1 MTDPTP
7 ESSTPTAI
15 EKISDIKP
23 DTIIDEEAFDMIV
36 QAGDISR
43 LTQAQRTQY
52 VYQFT
57 KKLGLNPLTKPIDLI
72 PLNGKLTLYANRTAT
87 DQLAQIHKV
96 SVEVLDREMDEKGE
110 VYSVRVKVKAGGR
123 EDENIGAVGVS
134 GLTGEALANAKMK
147 AYTKAK
153 RRAILSF
160 CGLGFLDE
168 LEIESIQ
175 GRSEEARASSSSP
188 VVTIPAPDNP
198 APEVPEPGK
207 PVAPA
212 KPPTS
217 IK

>member
-1 MTDPTP
+1 VTDNN
-7 ESSTPTAI
+7 AI
-15 EKISDIKP
+15 QKASALTP
-23 DTIIDEEAFDMIV
+23 DTVIDEEAFDMIV

-43 LTQAQRTQY
+43 LTQPQRTQY

-72 PLNGKLTLYANRTAT
+72 PLNGRLTLYANRTAT
-87 DQLAQIHKV
+87 DQPAQIHKV

-110 VYSVRVKVKAGGR
+110 VYSVRVKVKGQDGR

-134 GLTGEALANAKMK
+134 NLTGEALANAKMK

-175 GRSEEARASSSSP
+175 GRSEEMKAYTNAKAASSSP
-188 VVTIPAPDNP
+188 IVTIAAPDNP
-198 APEVPEPGK
+198 APDVPEPGK

-212 KPPTS
+212 KPPTT